1 MQVTIIGSGN
11 VATVMGR
18 ILVKNGDTIA
28 EVYSH
33 DAVHATEL
41 SQLLHAKPVADIA
54 MLDGNSNLYLLAVT
68 DDALAE
74 VAAQLSLKD
83 KLVVH
88 TAGSIS
94 KEILK
99 NVSSNYGVL
108 WPMKMIRKSMT
119 TLEPVTMVV
128 DGNTELVTKQLE
140 QLASIF
146 SKTVTRADDDTR
158 SKMHMLA
165 ALTSN
170 FTNHLY
176 HLAADFCEAEHIDL
190 SVFYPL
196 IEETAQ
202 QIQTHHPKE
211 VQAGPAFRG
220 DRQTLEKHVQILDK
234 YPQIRK
240 VYEAMTAS
248 IRVSFSNEEHGTED

>member
-18 ILVKNGDTIA
+18 ILLENGYTIA
-28 EVYSH
+28 EVYSRET
-33 DAVHATEL
+33 VHATQL
-41 SQLLHAKPVADIA
+41 SQLLHANPVTDIA
-54 MLDGNSNLYLLAVT
+54 MLDGNSDLYLLAVT

-94 KEILK
+94 KEILQ
-99 NVSSNYGVL
+99 NASTNYGVL
-108 WPMKMIRKSMT
+108 WPMKMIRKSMK

-128 DGNTELVTKQLE
+128 DGNTEPVTKQLQ
-140 QLASIF
+140 QLATIF

-176 HLAADFCEAEHIDL
+176 HLAADFCEAENIDF

-202 QIQTHHPKE
+202 QIQSHHPKE

-220 DRQTLEKHVQILDK
+220 DTQTLEKHVQILAK

-240 VYEAMTAS
+240 VYEAMTESIAAS
-248 IRVSFSNEEHGTED
+248 FGS